1 MVARW
6 MVVAVVLSTSVRA
19 EEDLSAEV
27 ETSHPRLFAGGYS
40 TGAFVGPG
48 MFSAGPLGVA
58 FDLGMQFN
66 RAISVSL
73 QLRAATF
80 FIAHQFQVTPSVEWS
95 FGRFSAAAGFGA
107 VVLLTS
113 ALPGWEL
120 RPAIALPLGVGL
132 TLGDIVSSRTIG
144 VRINLEFAFLLAPSP
159 WSVGGTAG
167 ISVGMLSR

>member
-6 MVVAVVLSTSVRA
+6 LVVAVVLSTSAQA
-19 EEDLSAEV
+19 EELITEV
-27 ETSHPRLFAGGYS
+27 ETSHPRFFAGGYS
-40 TGAFVGPG
+40 TGAFIGPG
-48 MFSAGPLGVA
+48 MFSAGPLGIA
-58 FDLGMQFN
+58 LDMGMQFN
-66 RAISVSL
+66 RSISASL

-95 FGRFSAAAGFGA
+95 IGRFSAAAGFGA

-120 RPAIALPLGVGL
+120 RPAIAVPLGVGL
-132 TLGDIVSSRTIG
+132 TLGDIVSSRTLG
-144 VRINLEFAFLLAPSP
+144 VRINLEFAFLLAPAP